1 MDPSAPIRR
10 QETTRS
16 PSPHRVLTTPLPPL
30 FPTPFMKLNL
40 NLLLLTV
47 LLAVIGS
54 ASLGCRNTAS
64 GFGKDVENAGEKIQE
79 KVD

>member
-1 MDPSAPIRR
+1 
-10 QETTRS
+10 
-16 PSPHRVLTTPLPPL
+16 
-30 FPTPFMKLNL
+30 MKLNL